1 MVRLCTWHQRLKLIL
16 AGCEGRQKQRWSW
29 CVLGLSQRRRVLVY
43 CWVVAGA
50 LPLMSP
56 SSLQRTL
63 PTALPSTSPS
73 QNVPNNQALRADFAR
88 KDRQGLLRV
97 SESEGPVQEA
107 HVHIHSHYVFP
118 FTILHTQP
126 SVLFQ
131 RSATALCPE
140 RLEPAVT
147 VFASLALSSRLGSAS
162 RVAGSTLRPSPGS
175 HRLLPAVQT
184 TTPGLPRAR
193 SPASPMSHTG
203 FACES
208 PTVSPIGLFSLSVTW
223 EY

>member
-1 MVRLCTWHQRLKLIL
+1 MVQLCTWHQRLKLIL

-43 CWVVAGA
+43 CWIVAGA

-73 QNVPNNQALRADFAR
+73 QNVPNNQAPRADFAQ
-88 KDRQGLLRV
+88 KGRQGLLWV
-97 SESEGPVQEA
+97 GESEGLVQEA
-107 HVHIHSHYVFP
+107 HVHIHSHHFFSPSP
-118 FTILHTQP
+118 FCTRSRLP
-126 SVLFQ
+126 SFNV
-131 RSATALCPE
+131 
-140 RLEPAVT
+140 LEPAVT

-162 RVAGSTLRPSPGS
+162 RVAGSTQRPSPGG

-184 TTPGLPRAR
+184 TTPVLSRAR
-193 SPASPMSHTG
+193 SPASPASHTG

-208 PTVSPIGLFSLSVTW
+208 PTVSPIGFFSLSVTW